1 VLLPMFDGGDQ
12 STQQSVPSN
21 TRGEQRPV
29 ELSVS
34 SPEPIEK
41 PSAIKTI
48 RRVGSSFTPS
58 IKDAL
63 AGKVT
68 EKTILDEITEAAYSE
83 YEDFA
88 EPFTSEQ
95 LAAKWKEYLELIA
108 DRPNLVSTLA
118 AVPEIM
124 EGNELLLRIGS
135 SAQEEEVRKIKPEL
149 MNFLRKELR
158 NSGIE
163 LNTSIEKVESERT
176 HLSDQEK
183 LQILIQKNPEMI
195 ELAQKFNLG
204 FNS

>member
-1 VLLPMFDGGDQ
+1 VNVEQHPVDP
-12 STQQSVPSN
+12 SVRNS
-21 TRGEQRPV
+21 E
-29 ELSVS
+29 SV
-34 SPEPIEK
+34 EK

-68 EKTILDEITEAAYSE
+68 EKTIIEELAQVAYNE
-83 YEDFA
+83 YEDFL

-95 LAAKWKEYLELIA
+95 LAAKWNEYLDLIA

-118 AVPEIM
+118 AVPELI
-124 EGNELLLRIGS
+124 EGNKLLLRVGS
-135 SAQEEEVRKIKPEL
+135 SAQEEEIRKIKPEL
-149 MNFLRKELR
+149 ISFLKKELR
-158 NSGIE
+158 NSEIE
-163 LNTSIEKVESERT
+163 LTMSLEKVESERT
-176 HLSDQEK
+176 HLTDQEK
-183 LQILIQKNPEMI
+183 MQILIQKNPELI

>member
-1 VLLPMFDGGDQ
+1 MNVEQHPVDP
-12 STQQSVPSN
+12 SVRNS
-21 TRGEQRPV
+21 E
-29 ELSVS
+29 SV
-34 SPEPIEK
+34 EK

-68 EKTILDEITEAAYSE
+68 EKTIIEELAQVAYNE
-83 YEDFA
+83 YEDFL

-95 LAAKWKEYLELIA
+95 LAAKWNEYLDLIA

-118 AVPEIM
+118 AVPELM
-124 EGNELLLRIGS
+124 EGNKLLLRIGS

-149 MNFLRKELR
+149 ISFLKKELR
-158 NSGIE
+158 NSEIE
-163 LNTSIEKVESERT
+163 LTMSLEKVESERT
-176 HLSDQEK
+176 HLTDQEK
-183 LQILIQKNPEMI
+183 MQILIQKNPELI

>member
-1 VLLPMFDGGDQ
+1 V
-12 STQQSVPSN
+12 QQPSPSN
-21 TRGEQRPV
+21 APGEQRIVAP
-29 ELSVS
+29 SVS
-34 SPEPIEK
+34 SQEPVEK
-41 PSAIKTI
+41 PSAIKAI

-68 EKTILDEITEAAYSE
+68 EKTIIDEIAKAAYNE
-83 YEDFA
+83 YEDFS
-88 EPFTSEQ
+88 EPFTSEH
-95 LAAKWKEYLELIA
+95 LADKWKEYLELIS

-118 AVPEIM
+118 SVPEIM
-124 EGNELLLRIGS
+124 EGNKLLLRIGN
-135 SAQEEEVRKIKPEL
+135 SAQEEDVRQIKPEL
-149 MNFLRKELR
+149 VSFLRKELR

-183 LQILIQKNPEMI
+183 LQILIQKNPELI
-195 ELAQKFNLG
+195 ELAKKFNLG

>member
-1 VLLPMFDGGDQ
+1 MFNGGEP
-12 STQQSVPSN
+12 SV
-21 TRGEQRPV
+21 QRPV
-29 ELSVS
+29 PSIAAEEQRLIAPSPGN
-34 SPEPIEK
+34 PEPAEK

-63 AGKVT
+63 AGKAT
-68 EKTILDEITEAAYSE
+68 EKTLIDEITQAAYSE
-83 YEDFA
+83 YEDFS

-95 LAAKWKEYLELIA
+95 LAAKWKEYLELIS

-118 AVPEIM
+118 SVPELT
-124 EGNELLLRIGS
+124 EGNKLLLKIGN
-135 SAQEEEVRKIKPEL
+135 SAQEEDVRQIKPEL
-149 MNFLRKELR
+149 IGFLRKELR

-163 LNTSIEKVESERT
+163 LNTSVEKVESERT

-183 LQILIQKNPEMI
+183 LQILIQKNPELI

-204 FNS
+204 FNL

>member
-1 VLLPMFDGGDQ
+1 MFNGGDQ
-12 STQQSVPSN
+12 SKQQSALLNTPGEQHLVVPS
-21 TRGEQRPV
+21 
-29 ELSVS
+29 VS
-34 SPEPIEK
+34 NAEPAEK

-63 AGKVT
+63 AGKVI
-68 EKTILDEITEAAYSE
+68 EKTIIEEIAKAAYNE
-83 YEDFA
+83 YDDFS

-95 LAAKWKEYLELIA
+95 LATKWKEYLELIA

-118 AVPEIM
+118 AVPEIT
-124 EGNELLLRIGS
+124 EGNKLLLRIGN
-135 SAQEEEVRKIKPEL
+135 SAQEEDVRQIKPEL
-149 MNFLRKELR
+149 MSFLRKELR

-176 HLSDQEK
+176 HLTDQEK
-183 LQILIQKNPEMI
+183 LQLLTQKNPELI

>member
-1 VLLPMFDGGDQ
+1 M
-12 STQQSVPSN
+12 S
-21 TRGEQRPV
+21 GEQRSV

-34 SPEPIEK
+34 SSEPIEK

-63 AGKVT
+63 AGKVV
-68 EKTILDEITEAAYSE
+68 EKSIIDEIAKAAYNE
-83 YEDFA
+83 YEDFS
-88 EPFTSEQ
+88 EPFTAEQ
-95 LAAKWKEYLELIA
+95 LSTKWNEYLDFIA

-118 AVPEIM
+118 NVPEIL
-124 EGNELLLRIGS
+124 EDNKLLLKIGN
-135 SAQEEEVRKIKPEL
+135 SAQEEDVRQIKPEL

-163 LNTSIEKVESERT
+163 LTTSIEKIESERT
-176 HLSDQEK
+176 HLTDQEK
-183 LQILIQKNPEMI
+183 LQILIQKNPELI

-204 FNS
+204 FNT

>member
-1 VLLPMFDGGDQ
+1 
-12 STQQSVPSN
+12 
-21 TRGEQRPV
+21 
-29 ELSVS
+29 VS
-34 SPEPIEK
+34 SLEPIEK

-68 EKTILDEITEAAYSE
+68 EKTIIEELAQVAYNE
-83 YEDFA
+83 YEDFL

-95 LAAKWKEYLELIA
+95 LAAKWNEYLDLIA

-118 AVPEIM
+118 AVPELI
-124 EGNELLLRIGS
+124 EGNKLLLRVGS
-135 SAQEEEVRKIKPEL
+135 SAQEEEIRKIKPEL
-149 MNFLRKELR
+149 ISFLKKELR
-158 NSGIE
+158 NSEIE
-163 LNTSIEKVESERT
+163 LTMSLEKVESERT
-176 HLSDQEK
+176 HLTDQEK
-183 LQILIQKNPEMI
+183 MQILIQKNPELI

>member
-1 VLLPMFDGGDQ
+1 M
-12 STQQSVPSN
+12 N
-21 TRGEQRPV
+21 
-29 ELSVS
+29 
-34 SPEPIEK
+34 SPESAER

-68 EKTILDEITEAAYSE
+68 EKTIIEEIAQAAYNE
-83 YEDFA
+83 YEDFS
-88 EPFTSEQ
+88 EPFTAEQ
-95 LAAKWKEYLELIA
+95 LAAKWKEYLELIS
-108 DRPNLVSTLA
+108 DRPNLVSTLS
-118 AVPEIM
+118 AVPELI
-124 EGNELLLRIGS
+124 EGNKLLLRIGN
-135 SAQEEEVRKIKPEL
+135 SAQEEDVRQIKPEL
-149 MNFLRKELR
+149 MSFLRKELR

-183 LQILIQKNPEMI
+183 LQILIQKNPELI

>member
-1 VLLPMFDGGDQ
+1 
-12 STQQSVPSN
+12 
-21 TRGEQRPV
+21 
-29 ELSVS
+29 VS
-34 SPEPIEK
+34 SLEPIEK

-68 EKTILDEITEAAYSE
+68 EKTIIEELAQVAYNE
-83 YEDFA
+83 YEDFL

-95 LAAKWKEYLELIA
+95 LAAKWSEYLDLIA

-118 AVPEIM
+118 AVPELM
-124 EGNELLLRIGS
+124 EGNKLLLRVGS

-149 MNFLRKELR
+149 MSFLRKELQ
-158 NSGIE
+158 NSEIE
-163 LNTSIEKVESERT
+163 LTTSIEKVESERT

-183 LQILIQKNPEMI
+183 MQILIQKNPELI

>member
-1 VLLPMFDGGDQ
+1 MFNGGEQ
-12 STQQSVPSN
+12 SVQQSAPPN
-21 TRGEQRPV
+21 TPGEHRLVAP
-29 ELSVS
+29 SVS
-34 SPEPIEK
+34 SPEPAEK

-63 AGKVT
+63 AGNVT
-68 EKTILDEITEAAYSE
+68 EKTIIEEIAQAAYNE
-83 YEDFA
+83 YEDFS

-95 LAAKWKEYLELIA
+95 LAAKWNEYLEMIS

-118 AVPEIM
+118 AVPEMM
-124 EGNELLLRIGS
+124 EGNKLLLRIGN
-135 SAQEEEVRKIKPEL
+135 SAQEEDVRQIKPEL
-149 MNFLRKELR
+149 MSFLRKELR

-183 LQILIQKNPEMI
+183 LQILIQKNPELI

-204 FNS
+204 FS

>member
-1 VLLPMFDGGDQ
+1 L
-12 STQQSVPSN
+12 N
-21 TRGEQRPV
+21 TSGEQRSV
-29 ELSVS
+29 EPSVS
-34 SPEPIEK
+34 SPEPVEK

-68 EKTILDEITEAAYSE
+68 EKSIIDEIAKVAYNE
-83 YEDFA
+83 YEDFS
-88 EPFTSEQ
+88 EPFTLEQ

-108 DRPNLVSTLA
+108 DRPNLVSTLDS
-118 AVPEIM
+118 VPEIM
-124 EGNELLLRIGS
+124 EGNKLLLRIGN
-135 SAQEEEVRKIKPEL
+135 SAQEEDVRQIKPEL
-149 MNFLRKELR
+149 MVFLRKELR

-183 LQILIQKNPEMI
+183 MQILIQKNPELI